1 MLFGIGALFG
11 TVAHGGYLSADIAIR
26 SSVIHVSWLGTY
38 GFYLAGLVVIIQ
50 HSERGRWLELGM
62 DVLLTVAASA
72 VVILR
77 WAPGLF
83 AAPDGTPAAQ
93 LLLAIGPISA
103 LCGAFLMTVLL
114 SSPPATLPKSSALA
128 LAAATISLVV
138 MAVPQALV
146 GTPCCHADSPT
157 ALAAAGMWVFV
168 LFAGASAIQAGGRG
182 VIVPQGEKLRQF
194 VAPTVAVVLSVVAID
209 ASINPPI
216 KRATAVAFG
225 TLTVLLAL
233 RLNQLL
239 NATRTMVA
247 ERRELAQTRA
257 LIEVSRALAGEHDLD
272 AALRTVTEW
281 AQKVLNA
288 KAAVIELVSPDRNEL
303 VLRAAAGLPPSIV
316 GLTFPLDG
324 SFTGWVVQT
333 GETRVAT
340 DAGRDPFIGPTSAA
354 IIGRAPLAG
363 VPLRYRERILGVLAC
378 VGSRPFDADDLE
390 LMRAFGHQAAI
401 AIEDAQ
407 LFEQVRALS
416 VTDALTGLANR
427 RRLDRELP
435 REFAAARRGR
445 RLVAVMFDLDDFK
458 QHNDRYGHLAGDR
471 ALRHFAEALSTSTR
485 AMNLAARFGG
495 DEFFALLADTDSA
508 GAQLFVD
515 RVCGKFT
522 QIMLAAGNPVLSIS
536 AGIAEF
542 RSDMETPA
550 ELIEAADRAL
560 YISKSEGGTNR

>member
-1 MLFGIGALFG
+1 L
-11 TVAHGGYLSADIAIR
+11 
-26 SSVIHVSWLGTY
+26 
-38 GFYLAGLVVIIQ
+38 YLAALVVIIQ
-50 HSERGRWLELGM
+50 QSERGRWLELGM
-62 DVLLTVAASA
+62 DVLLVVAASA
-72 VVILR
+72 LVVLR

-83 AAPDGTPAAQ
+83 AAPGGTPAAQ
-93 LLLAIGPISA
+93 LLVAMGPIAA
-103 LCGAFLMTVLL
+103 LCGGLLMLVLL
-114 SSPPATLPKSSALA
+114 SSPPATLPKQSAIA
-128 LAAATISLVV
+128 LAASTISLII
-138 MAVPQALV
+138 MAAPQAMLGV
-146 GTPCCHADSPT
+146 SCCHPESP
-157 ALAAAGMWVFV
+157 AVLAAAGIWVFV
-168 LFAGASAIQAGGRG
+168 LLAGASAMRAGGRG

-194 VAPTVAVVLSVVAID
+194 VAPTVAVVLAVVAID
-209 ASINPPI
+209 ASVNPPI
-216 KRATAVAFG
+216 NPTTAAAFG
-225 TLTVLLAL
+225 VLTVLLAL

-272 AALRTVTEW
+272 VTLRTVTEW

-288 KAAVIELVSPDRNEL
+288 RAAVIELVSPDRNEL
-303 VLRAAAGLPPSIV
+303 VLHAAAGLPPSIV
-316 GLTFPLDG
+316 GLTFPLEG
-324 SFTGWVVQT
+324 SFTGWIVQT

-340 DAGRDPFIGPTSAA
+340 DAGSDPFIGPTSAA
-354 IIGRAPLAG
+354 IIGKAPLAG

-378 VGSRPFDADDLE
+378 VGTRPFDADDLE
-390 LMRAFGHQAAI
+390 LMRAFGNQAAI

-416 VTDALTGLANR
+416 VTDPLTGLANR

-445 RLVAVMFDLDDFK
+445 RLVAVMFDLDEFK

-471 ALRHFAEALSTSTR
+471 ARRHFAEALSSSTR
-485 AMNLAARFGG
+485 AMNLAARYGG

-508 GAQLFVD
+508 GAQLFID
-515 RVCGKFT
+515 RVCGRFT
-522 QIMLAAGNPVLSIS
+522 QIMLAAGNPVLSVS

-542 RSDMETPA
+542 RTDMEAPA

-560 YISKSEGGTNR
+560 YISKSEGGTRR